1 MFEIPTAP
9 VPVRVTYHGR
19 YHISTVVNYRNEYET
34 RVFKNDPTSRVESE
48 VPPEIRDL
56 IERADWHSMVDDV
69 AFKGYDSEHVTTFNN
84 SDAQTVHSV
93 LIGFLTLYNTGT
105 LA

>member
-1 MFEIPTAP
+1 MFSIPAAP
-9 VPVRVTYHGR
+9 ESVRVTYHGP

-48 VPPEIRDL
+48 VPQKVRDL

-69 AFKGYDSEHVTTFNN
+69 AFKGCDSEHVTTFNN

-93 LIGFLTLYNTGT
+93 IIGFLTMYNTGV